1 MLKFLKKSYET
12 PIPSRCT
19 GVGQGGGRQ
28 GGGRGNIFFK
38 SNLQN
43 FTSNTK
49 LANLLPQDNKCCPE
63 FGFGPLSLPH
73 LNSEW
78 LTRSLEIETLHNF
91 KGKGG
96 LGGLKLLLLERL
108 SGTTQDTERTPFSSS
123 SQCRWPTGFPVIPL
137 KKWFCFLSVHKT
149 SPCGES

>member
-1 MLKFLKKSYET
+1 MKLPY
-12 PIPSRCT
+12 PQGAW

-28 GGGRGNIFFK
+28 GWRKRQHFFK

-73 LNSEW
+73 LNSE
-78 LTRSLEIETLHNF
+78 
-91 KGKGG
+91 
-96 LGGLKLLLLERL
+96 
-108 SGTTQDTERTPFSSS
+108 
-123 SQCRWPTGFPVIPL
+123 
-137 KKWFCFLSVHKT
+137 
-149 SPCGES
+149 